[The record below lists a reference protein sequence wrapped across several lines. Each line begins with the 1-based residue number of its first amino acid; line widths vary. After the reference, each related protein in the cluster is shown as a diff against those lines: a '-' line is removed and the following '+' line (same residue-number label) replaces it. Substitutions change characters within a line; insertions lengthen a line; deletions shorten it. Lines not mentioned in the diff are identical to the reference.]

1 MQSQNV
7 RKTYHY
13 VSYLHKI
20 VVAVFLGNL
29 KKKVHIFQLNE
40 IESALKYVVYQW
52 LATGRW
58 FSPSTPVSTTNNTD
72 CHDISEILLKV
83 VLNTITLN
91 QLRYVILRHQNKTEN
106 RTETK
111 TINILTLAR
120 KSF

>member
-40 IESALKYVVYQW
+40 IESALKYVVYQ
-52 LATGRW
+52 
-58 FSPSTPVSTTNNTD
+58 
-72 CHDISEILLKV
+72 
-83 VLNTITLN
+83 
-91 QLRYVILRHQNKTEN
+91 
-106 RTETK
+106 
-111 TINILTLAR
+111 
-120 KSF
+120 